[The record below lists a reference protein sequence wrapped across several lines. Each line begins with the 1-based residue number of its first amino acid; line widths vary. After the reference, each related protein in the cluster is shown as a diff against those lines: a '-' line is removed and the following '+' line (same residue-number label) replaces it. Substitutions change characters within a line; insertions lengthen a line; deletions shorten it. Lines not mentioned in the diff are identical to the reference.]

1 MKTINIT
8 RVVLVAV
15 LVVTG
20 AGWVGRMQGASARPT
35 QPAAQTRDV
44 LPDLLAE
51 VKGLRAALEQMASAG
66 PRIQLFASRLQLQ
79 ETRINNLLRRLDTV
93 RDRIAEAQ
101 REMAR
106 LQTEEKLL
114 EAAIAEHK
122 ASTKPEEQE
131 AATMAT
137 QSIEG
142 VRSKIASAKAIIDR
156 HTTEEAQLAQELTVE
171 QGRWIEINQR
181 LDELEKALGKR

>member
-1 MKTINIT
+1 MREWRRKRRWSAGCGSSWADYMKTINIE

-15 LVVTG
+15 LVVTS
-20 AGWVGRMQGASARPT
+20 AAWVGRMEGAPARPA

-44 LPDLLAE
+44 LPELLTE

-106 LQTEEKLL
+106 LQ
-114 EAAIAEHK
+114 
-122 ASTKPEEQE
+122 
-131 AATMAT
+131 
-137 QSIEG
+137 
-142 VRSKIASAKAIIDR
+142 
-156 HTTEEAQLAQELTVE
+156 
-171 QGRWIEINQR
+171 
-181 LDELEKALGKR
+181 